1 MCQLQQ
7 ELSEAKTVGHTVTEE
22 NNQKE
27 VEANLQAELDSQ
39 RRDLEVEHH
48 KKMTSQREEM
58 VRTVLINGKN
68 SQFIHILTA
77 SFLTKFTFSKS
88 HFPQNSHF

>member
-7 ELSEAKTVGHTVTEE
+7 ELSEARTIGHTVTDE

-27 VEANLQAELDSQ
+27 VNENLQAELDAQ

-48 KKMTSQREEM
+48 RKMTSQREEM
-58 VRTVLINGKN
+58 VRNEIKTFFLLLVLITTC
-68 SQFIHILTA
+68 IL
-77 SFLTKFTFSKS
+77 
-88 HFPQNSHF
+88 

>member
-7 ELSEAKTVGHTVTEE
+7 ELSEARTIGHTVTDE

-27 VEANLQAELDSQ
+27 VNENLQAELDAQ

-48 KKMTSQREEM
+48 RKMTSQREEM
-58 VRTVLINGKN
+58 VRNEIKPFFSSCLDYNLYIIGKGHAN
-68 SQFIHILTA
+68 AVAQA
-77 SFLTKFTFSKS
+77 SRCPF
-88 HFPQNSHF
+88 

>member
-7 ELSEAKTVGHTVTEE
+7 ELSEARTIGHTVTDE

-27 VEANLQAELDSQ
+27 VNENLQAELDAQ

-48 KKMTSQREEM
+48 RKMTSQREEM
-58 VRTVLINGKN
+58 VRNETTLFFLLLVLITTC
-68 SQFIHILTA
+68 IL
-77 SFLTKFTFSKS
+77 
-88 HFPQNSHF
+88 

>member
-7 ELSEAKTVGHTVTEE
+7 ELSEARTIGHTVTDE

-27 VEANLQAELDSQ
+27 VNENLQAELDAQ

-48 KKMTSQREEM
+48 RKMTSQREEM
-58 VRTVLINGKN
+58 VRNETTL
-68 SQFIHILTA
+68 FFF
-77 SFLTKFTFSKS
+77 FLS
-88 HFPQNSHF
+88 

>member
-7 ELSEAKTVGHTVTEE
+7 ELSEARTIGHTVTDE

-27 VEANLQAELDSQ
+27 VNENLQAELDAQ

-48 KKMTSQREEM
+48 RKMTSQREEM
-58 VRTVLINGKN
+58 VRNFFFLPLVLITTY
-68 SQFIHILTA
+68 IL
-77 SFLTKFTFSKS
+77 
-88 HFPQNSHF
+88 

>member
-7 ELSEAKTVGHTVTEE
+7 ELSEARTIGHTVTDE

-27 VEANLQAELDSQ
+27 VNENLQAELDAQ

-48 KKMTSQREEM
+48 RKMTSQREEM
-58 VRTVLINGKN
+58 VRNEKKNFFLPLLLITTY
-68 SQFIHILTA
+68 IL
-77 SFLTKFTFSKS
+77 
-88 HFPQNSHF
+88 

>member
-7 ELSEAKTVGHTVTEE
+7 ELSEARTIGHTVTDE

-27 VEANLQAELDSQ
+27 VNENLQAELDAQ

-48 KKMTSQREEM
+48 RKMTSQREEM
-58 VRTVLINGKN
+58 VRNEK
-68 SQFIHILTA
+68 
-77 SFLTKFTFSKS
+77 TKFLFIIMIW
-88 HFPQNSHF
+88 NC

>member
-7 ELSEAKTVGHTVTEE
+7 ELSEARTIGHTVTDE

-27 VEANLQAELDSQ
+27 VNENLQAELDAQ

-48 KKMTSQREEM
+48 RKMTSQREEM
-58 VRTVLINGKN
+58 VRNEKKTFFLLLVLITTC
-68 SQFIHILTA
+68 IL
-77 SFLTKFTFSKS
+77 
-88 HFPQNSHF
+88 

>member
-7 ELSEAKTVGHTVTEE
+7 ELSEARTIGHTVTDE

-27 VEANLQAELDSQ
+27 VNENLQAELDAQ

-48 KKMTSQREEM
+48 RKMTSQREEM
-58 VRTVLINGKN
+58 VRNETTLFFLLVLITTC
-68 SQFIHILTA
+68 IL
-77 SFLTKFTFSKS
+77 
-88 HFPQNSHF
+88 

>member
-7 ELSEAKTVGHTVTEE
+7 ELSEARTIGHTVTDE

-27 VEANLQAELDSQ
+27 VNENLQAELDAQ

-48 KKMTSQREEM
+48 RKMTSQREEM
-58 VRTVLINGKN
+58 VRNEKNPFFFLLVLITTC
-68 SQFIHILTA
+68 IL
-77 SFLTKFTFSKS
+77 
-88 HFPQNSHF
+88 

>member
-7 ELSEAKTVGHTVTEE
+7 ELSEARTIGHTVTDE

-27 VEANLQAELDSQ
+27 VNENLQAELDAQ

-48 KKMTSQREEM
+48 RKMTSQREEM
-58 VRTVLINGKN
+58 VRNEKKNFFLPLLLITTC
-68 SQFIHILTA
+68 IL
-77 SFLTKFTFSKS
+77 
-88 HFPQNSHF
+88 

>member
-7 ELSEAKTVGHTVTEE
+7 ELSEARTIGHTVTDE

-27 VEANLQAELDSQ
+27 VNENLQAELDAQ

-48 KKMTSQREEM
+48 RKMTSQREEM
-58 VRTVLINGKN
+58 VRNETTLFSSSCLDYNLYIIGKG
-68 SQFIHILTA
+68 HAYAVARA
-77 SFLTKFTFSKS
+77 SRCPF
-88 HFPQNSHF
+88 

>member
-7 ELSEAKTVGHTVTEE
+7 ELSEARTIGHTVTDE

-27 VEANLQAELDSQ
+27 VNENLQAELDAQ

-48 KKMTSQREEM
+48 RKMTSQREEM
-58 VRTVLINGKN
+58 VRRRFFFISCLDFNLYIIGKGHAYAVA
-68 SQFIHILTA
+68 QA
-77 SFLTKFTFSKS
+77 SRCPF
-88 HFPQNSHF
+88 

>member
-7 ELSEAKTVGHTVTEE
+7 ELSEARTIGHTVTDE

-27 VEANLQAELDSQ
+27 VNENLQAELDAQ

-48 KKMTSQREEM
+48 RKMTSQREEM
-58 VRTVLINGKN
+58 VRNETTLFSLDYNLYIIGKGHAYAVA
-68 SQFIHILTA
+68 QA
-77 SFLTKFTFSKS
+77 SRCPF
-88 HFPQNSHF
+88 

>member
-7 ELSEAKTVGHTVTEE
+7 ELSEARTIGHTVTDE

-27 VEANLQAELDSQ
+27 VNENLQAELDAQ

-48 KKMTSQREEM
+48 RKMTSQREEM
-58 VRTVLINGKN
+58 VRNEKKNPFFFIDYNLYIIGKGHAYAVA
-68 SQFIHILTA
+68 QA
-77 SFLTKFTFSKS
+77 SRCPF
-88 HFPQNSHF
+88 

>member
-7 ELSEAKTVGHTVTEE
+7 ELSEARTIGHTVTDE

-27 VEANLQAELDSQ
+27 VNENLQAELDAQ

-48 KKMTSQREEM
+48 RKMTSQREEM
-58 VRTVLINGKN
+58 VRNEKTLFFLLVLITTC
-68 SQFIHILTA
+68 IL
-77 SFLTKFTFSKS
+77 
-88 HFPQNSHF
+88 